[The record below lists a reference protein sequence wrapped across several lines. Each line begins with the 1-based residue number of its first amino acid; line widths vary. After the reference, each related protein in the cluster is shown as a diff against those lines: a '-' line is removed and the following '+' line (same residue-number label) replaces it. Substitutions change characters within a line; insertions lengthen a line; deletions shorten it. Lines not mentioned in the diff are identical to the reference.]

1 MLNVLGKEETGEDR
15 AGETVGAGDV
25 GAGTAGQSGHRG
37 EAALHRGHGSGQHCR
52 PWALSQRC
60 STWTVIIYY
69 L

>member
-52 PWALSQRC
+52 PWALS
-60 STWTVIIYY
+60 
-69 L
+69 